1 MEVVQAWW
9 QVPASAMMPA
19 PAAARRNL
27 VLDPDSSDIALAA
40 NGDPPAFSRLVD
52 RHLAR
57 VHRLAWRTLGND
69 ADAEEVAQETFLR
82 AFTHLPQWR
91 SGQARFSTWLY
102 RVAFNL
108 CQDRLRARR
117 EYLPVDDLDLSDP
130 DSEPE
135 FAVARMQRLER
146 IEDALATLPQRQR
159 EALLLCHYEGQTQ
172 DEAAAV
178 LGVSVEAV
186 ESLLGRARRSLRA
199 MLPTDPT
206 PHSRL
211 SAETKS

>member
-1 MEVVQAWW
+1 MELVQAWW
-9 QVPASAMMPA
+9 QVPTSAMMSA
-19 PAAARRNL
+19 SAAARRDV
-27 VLDPDSSDIALAA
+27 VLDPDSSDIALAGS
-40 NGDPPAFSRLVD
+40 GDPQAFSRLVD

-69 ADAEEVAQETFLR
+69 ADAEEVAQDTFLR

-117 EYLPVDDLDLSDP
+117 EYMPVDDLDLSDP
-130 DSEPE
+130 NAEPE
-135 FAVARMQRLER
+135 IAVARLQHMER
-146 IEDALATLPQRQR
+146 IEDALAALPQRQR
-159 EALLLCHYEGQTQ
+159 EALLLCHYEGQSQ
-172 DEAAAV
+172 YEAAAV

-186 ESLLGRARRSLRA
+186 ESLLARARRTLRA
-199 MLPTDPT
+199 MLPADPA
-206 PHSRL
+206 PHSRF
-211 SAETKS
+211 SVETKS

>member
-1 MEVVQAWW
+1 MEVVQTWW
-9 QVPASAMMPA
+9 PLQTSAMMSPS
-19 PAAARRNL
+19 AAARRNL

-40 NGDPPAFSRLVD
+40 HGDPPAFARLVD

-69 ADAEEVAQETFLR
+69 ADAEEVAQEAFLR

-102 RVAFNL
+102 RVTFNL

-130 DSEPE
+130 DAEPE
-135 FAVARMQRLER
+135 IAVARMQRMER
-146 IEDALATLPQRQR
+146 IEDALAALPQRQR

-172 DEAAAV
+172 DAAAAV

-186 ESLLGRARRSLRA
+186 ESLLARARRSLRA
-199 MLPTDPT
+199 MLPADPA
-206 PHSRL
+206 PHSRS
-211 SAETKS
+211 SAETNS